1 MITTDTED
9 RAFDTPVETGR
20 RESSTRLERTFADE
34 DRGEEAVF
42 VYEGSPPDMA
52 REGLQTI
59 RTLFEGSMDAA
70 KSRRTMPGG

>member
-1 MITTDTED
+1 
-9 RAFDTPVETGR
+9 
-20 RESSTRLERTFADE
+20 
-34 DRGEEAVF
+34 
-42 VYEGSPPDMA
+42 MA